1 MGVPDGS
8 LSADSRRAALEA
20 MAAGGLD
27 LLIVGGGI
35 TGVGAA
41 LDAASRGLTVGLV
54 EARDFASGASSK
66 SSKLIH
72 GGLRYLEMGDIGL
85 VREALRE
92 RELLLRRLAPHLV
105 SPVPFLWPLRGRAWE
120 RAYLGAGL
128 VLYDTIG
135 GARSVPRHRH
145 LSRRRAIAENPGLSG
160 EGLVGAVQFYDT
172 AEDDAR
178 MVAVV
183 ARTAAAHGA
192 LIANR
197 ARVVELLRSGG
208 RVIGADVHDEET
220 GEVRSIHARAVALAV
235 GAWTDAVRAS
245 SGAHF
250 DTQMRPSKGIHIVV
264 PRDRIPMSTGLLAR
278 TEKSVLFVIPTDAGW
293 LIGDT
298 DTPWAHS
305 PDRVVASCADVDYV
319 LAKTNEHLVTPLRRE
334 DVVGVFAGL
343 RPLVGRVDVAD
354 TTRLSRQHVVEQPMP
369 GLTTI
374 AGGKYTTYRL
384 MAADL
389 IDAAARDLGVVPASV
404 TDRTPLLGAGRYVA
418 CSYRRAELAGRLG
431 VDAGVVD
438 RLLRRYGDRVEE
450 LIELVTA
457 RPELAAPLEG
467 GAGHI
472 AAEIVHAC
480 THEGALRLE
489 DVLERRTRLAITT
502 SDRGE
507 RAAPQ
512 AAALMAGVLGWS
524 AEHTDRVVRDWSRR
538 VAAERA
544 GEAQGDDESSLA
556 AYEAALADGPGPGSV
571 DIGFG
576 SPVGDR

>member
-1 MGVPDGS
+1 MSIADGS
-8 LSADSRRAALEA
+8 LSAASRQASLEA
-20 MAAGGLD
+20 MASGGLD
-27 LLIVGGGI
+27 VLVVGGGI
-35 TGVGAA
+35 TGAGAA
-41 LDAASRGLTVGLV
+41 LDAASRGLRVGLV

-72 GGLRYLEMGDIGL
+72 GGLRYLEMGDLGL

-105 SPVPFLWPLRGRAWE
+105 SPVPFLWPLRGRGWE

-145 LSRRRAIAENPGLSG
+145 LTRRRALAENPGLRG
-160 EGLVGAVQFYDT
+160 EGLAGAVQFYDT

-192 LIANR
+192 RIANR
-197 ARVVELLRSGG
+197 ASVVELLSSGG
-208 RVIGADVHDEET
+208 RVIGAEVRDEET
-220 GEVRSIHARAVALAV
+220 EQVLSIRARAVALAV
-235 GAWTDAVRAS
+235 GAWTDGVRAG
-245 SGAHF
+245 SGARF

-264 PRDRIPMSTGLLAR
+264 PRERIPISSGLLAR

-298 DTPWAHS
+298 DTPWMGS
-305 PDRVVASCADVDYV
+305 PDRVVASGADVDYV
-319 LAKTNEHLVTPLRRE
+319 LAKTNEHLVDPLRRE
-334 DVVGVFAGL
+334 DVIGVFAGL
-343 RPLVGRVDVAD
+343 RPLVGPAGVAD
-354 TTRLSRQHVVEQPMP
+354 TTRLSRRHVVEQPMP

-389 IDAAARDLGVVPASV
+389 IDAAARGLGDVPESV
-404 TDRTPLLGAGRYVA
+404 TDRTPLLGADRFVS
-418 CSYRRAELAGRLG
+418 CWYRRAELAGRLG
-431 VDAGVVD
+431 VEPVVME

-450 LIELVTA
+450 LAELVA
-457 RPELAAPLEG
+457 ERPELAAPLAG

-502 SDRGE
+502 PDRGE
-507 RAAPQ
+507 RAAPE

-524 AEHTDRVVRDWSRR
+524 AEQTDRAVDAWRRR

-544 GEAQGDDESSLA
+544 GESRPDDESALA
-556 AYEAALADGPGPGSV
+556 AYEAALT
-571 DIGFG
+571 
-576 SPVGDR
+576 GDRALVDAGL